1 MRDFDFLVIG
11 GGSGGLAAARRA
23 AKHGARVLLVEGG
36 NLGGTCVNVGCVPKK
51 ISWHAASFAEILQ
64 DAADYGFDLERRG
77 FDFARLR
84 KARDVYIERLRQI
97 YAVNLERDQVEHLEG
112 FATLVDPNV
121 IDVGG
126 ERFRAPHILIATG
139 GAARVPVL
147 PGAELGITSDGFFEL
162 ERVPARTLVV
172 GAGYIA
178 VELGGILQSLGSE
191 VTIAE
196 RGSRLLKQFDPM
208 LGEALREELEQAG
221 ASVVC
226 HFVPSNV
233 RRTPDGIV
241 LTAEDGRELTTDC
254 LIWAIG
260 RAACTS
266 RLGLHALGIAL
277 GAEGHIPV
285 DAHQT
290 TTVPSVHAVGDVTGK
305 QTLTPVAIAAG
316 RKLADRLF
324 GGDADAR
331 LDYENVPSVV
341 FSHPPIGSVGL
352 TEPQARERFG
362 DLVRVY
368 TTRFTSLYHA
378 VTSRKT
384 GTRMKLVVVGQEE
397 RVVGIHSIGIGSDE
411 LIQGF
416 AVALKMGAKK
426 ADFDRTVA
434 IHPTA
439 AEELVTLR

>member
-23 AKHGARVLLVEGG
+23 AGHGARVLLVEAGK
-36 NLGGTCVNVGCVPKK
+36 LGGTCVNVGCVPKK
-51 ISWHAASFAEILQ
+51 ISWHAASFAEELL
-64 DAADYGFDLERRG
+64 DAADYGFDIELRG

-84 KARDVYIERLRQI
+84 KARDAYVERLRQI
-97 YAVNLERDQVEHLEG
+97 YAVNLELDRVERAGG
-112 FATLVDPNV
+112 FATLVDANT
-121 IDVGG
+121 IDVNG

-139 GAARVPVL
+139 GAPRVPEL
-147 PGAELGITSDGFFEL
+147 PGADLGTTSDGFFEL
-162 ERVPARTLVV
+162 ERVPERTLVV

-178 VELGGILQSLGSE
+178 VELAGILQSLGSK

-196 RGSRLLKQFDPM
+196 RGSRLLKPFDPM
-208 LGEALREELEQAG
+208 LGTALREEMEKAG
-221 ASVVC
+221 ASVATE
-226 HFVPSNV
+226 FVSKAA
-233 RRTPDGIV
+233 RRTPEGIV
-241 LTAEDGRELTTDC
+241 LTARDGREFTADC

-260 RAACTS
+260 RAPCTA
-266 RLGLHALGIAL
+266 RLGLHALGVAL
-277 GAEGHIPV
+277 GSDGHIPV
-285 DAHQT
+285 DAFQT
-290 TTVPSVHAVGDVTGK
+290 TNVPSIYAVGDVTGK
-305 QTLTPVAIAAG
+305 QTLTPVAVAAG
-316 RKLADRLF
+316 RRLADRLF

-352 TEPQARERFG
+352 SEPQARERYG

-368 TTRFTSLYHA
+368 DTRFTSLYHSI
-378 VTSRKT
+378 TTRKV
-384 GTRMKLVVVGQEE
+384 GTRMKLVVVGEDE
-397 RVVGIHSIGIGSDE
+397 RVVGIHSIGLGSDE
-411 LIQGF
+411 LLQGF

-439 AEELVTLR
+439 AEELVTMR